1 MKSKFCNPVIF
12 IGLFFILVTIPGS
25 YGQDSITQKSQM
37 LDIKLQLLDSKLEL
51 LDTKIKLWEAK
62 PKELDIKLT
71 ELNSKINSMDFNP
84 QQMTKKVNEIDS
96 LYKVR
101 QQQMKPVESKTIEVK
116 ENKPEQVPEFEPV
129 YKSTIMFDPIR
140 IMEGTFSLSYERVL
154 NPRFSFNVAYMG
166 TYSTKQ
172 GLSNYYFSNQ
182 SFAMFDK
189 VSNQYTSYQGEV
201 MSGGGVIV
209 QFRNYL
215 LANQPG
221 RQKAPL
227 GLYAAPQLMFRNL
240 SITGITKQ
248 LVETDPGVFN
258 MVDQKVYQHLNIF
271 AGGVILGYKL
281 PLFKVLAIDFF
292 VGGNIKLSKYKN
304 EDDFTKYKNMKNID
318 FSGVSPVA
326 GIAIGILK

>member
-1 MKSKFCNPVIF
+1 MKKNLFKLMIF
-12 IGLFFILVTIPGS
+12 IGLMLIVTPASKS

-101 QQQMKPVESKTIEVK
+101 QQQMTPVESKTIEVK
-116 ENKPEQVPEFEPV
+116 ENKPEQVPEFIPV

-189 VSNQYTSYQGEV
+189 ASNQYTSYQGEV

-227 GLYAAPQLMFRNL
+227 GLYASPELMFRKL

-248 LVETDPGVFN
+248 MVETDPGVFN